1 MSALPDDSTLAK
13 LIGGGRVAFGVGCLL
28 APRLVT
34 RTTPIPGDGP
44 LVWMVRIFGV
54 RDLVLGAG
62 ALQSMSSPNPD
73 VSWVRMG
80 AIADSLDVV
89 TALVFRKELGPSS
102 LATTLAV
109 AGPAAAGGW
118 KATLGLSKQAATA

>member
-1 MSALPDDSTLAK
+1 MSAVPNDHTLAK
-13 LIGGGRVAFGVGCLL
+13 LIGAGRVAFGLGCLV
-28 APRLVT
+28 APRLMT
-34 RTTPIPGDGP
+34 RTSPINGDGP

-62 ALQSMSSPNPD
+62 ALQSLSSSNPD
-73 VSWVRMG
+73 LSWVRMG

-89 TALVFRKELGPSS
+89 TALVFRNELGPTS

-118 KATLGLSKQAATA
+118 KATLGLSKQAPTA